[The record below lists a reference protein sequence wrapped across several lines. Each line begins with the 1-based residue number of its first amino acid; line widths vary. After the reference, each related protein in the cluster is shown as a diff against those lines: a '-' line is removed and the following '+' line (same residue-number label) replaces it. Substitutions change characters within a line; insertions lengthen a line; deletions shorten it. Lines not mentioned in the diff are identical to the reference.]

1 MELNEQQDAF
11 RDVVKE
17 SLLDQAREMLPYNN
31 AITVIAQVA
40 VNIDGEM
47 FGFQINTQHN
57 RINMELFPEQDDV
70 FEDTPVRYI
79 CELSRI

>member
-1 MELNEQQDAF
+1 MELNEQQAAF
-11 RDVVKE
+11 RDVVEE

-47 FGFQINTQHN
+47 FGFQVNTQHN
-57 RINMELFPEQDDV
+57 HINLELFPEQDDV

-79 CELSRI
+79 CELSTI